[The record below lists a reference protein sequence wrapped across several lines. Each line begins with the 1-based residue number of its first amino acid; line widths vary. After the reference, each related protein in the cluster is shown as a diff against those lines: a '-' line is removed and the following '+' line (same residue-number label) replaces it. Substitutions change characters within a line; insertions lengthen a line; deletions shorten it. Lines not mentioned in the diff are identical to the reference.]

1 MQFGRL
7 FIEFRCKIINMYINC
22 RLKERED
29 KRNEELIASRESG
42 KAELQKLAEE
52 IEEARKKAAA
62 EV

>member
-1 MQFGRL
+1 
-7 FIEFRCKIINMYINC
+7 MYING

-29 KRNEELIASRESG
+29 KRNEEQIASRESG